1 MKLNCHNCKYYVY
14 SMESYCGLGGGNNFT
29 QSMFTCTPLTKK
41 INQIYFNRFIKENNI
56 KDKKLID
63 NCKKIIKLITY
74 IYLDEIRYAMVDDRG
89 SFIEFIWINKDIEDS
104 IYSIKV
110 FQDDLYV
117 QIYQLEKSEGY
128 ESFNTSLHLD
138 MKDFKEKE
146 EVVKQTLWTTI
157 AIYLQRFLDVRNTSK
172 KVQDIFNSIIKK

>member
-1 MKLNCHNCKYYVY
+1 M
-14 SMESYCGLGGGNNFT
+14 
-29 QSMFTCTPLTKK
+29 
-41 INQIYFNRFIKENNI
+41 
-56 KDKKLID
+56 
-63 NCKKIIKLITY
+63 ITY

-89 SFIEFIWINKDIEDS
+89 AFIEFIWINKDIEDS

-110 FQDDLYV
+110 FRDDLYV

-157 AIYLQRFLDVRNTSK
+157 ALYLQRFLDVRNTNK
-172 KVQDIFNSIIKK
+172 KVQDVFNSIIKK